1 MQKESHLVEMTN
13 FVLGTSQ
20 VLSRLGGILTD
31 VLLRFVQLVD
41 HLQILA
47 SS

>member
-1 MQKESHLVEMTN
+1 MQKESHLVKMTN

-31 VLLRFVQLVD
+31 VLLNKE
-41 HLQILA
+41 
-47 SS
+47 S